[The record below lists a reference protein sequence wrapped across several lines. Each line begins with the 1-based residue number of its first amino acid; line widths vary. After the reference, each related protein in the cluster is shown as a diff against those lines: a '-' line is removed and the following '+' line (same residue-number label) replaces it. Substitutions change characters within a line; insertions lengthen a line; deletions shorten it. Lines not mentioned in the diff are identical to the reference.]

1 MMAGEGMDVSKTRYS
16 KADVVKAAAQ
26 NIELWQLVKKHIK
39 SCEQWNEG
47 MAKMVYTR
55 DGMPCVK
62 YESGAWWHYDITAG
76 TWW

>member
-1 MMAGEGMDVSKTRYS
+1 
-16 KADVVKAAAQ
+16 
-26 NIELWQLVKKHIK
+26 
-39 SCEQWNEG
+39 
-47 MAKMVYTR
+47 MVYTR